1 MEYTKTF
8 LINFYTL
15 SNQNDFPDENIKSV
29 YLIEYVKTFY
39 INALKNIY
47 NNIFNSD
54 ELLEDIIKF
63 VSLNNLL
70 KFSLPI
76 L

>member
-39 INALKNIY
+39 INALKKC
-47 NNIFNSD
+47 
-54 ELLEDIIKF
+54 L
-63 VSLNNLL
+63 
-70 KFSLPI
+70 
-76 L
+76 